1 MMKRIA
7 ITTLL
12 LTSILTLNVPVVAHA
27 ASLDEVQIDGTITET
42 ITGHESSNTNIGFLN
57 ELEPNNDSKAV
68 GVCVDYLEV
77 DKKLFSDSCR
87 LLGETSISGGVTWD
101 IAMEL
106 TLFKNGRYAT
116 SASKRSNQTSYYCAG
131 TKYVSGKKSQFTGN
145 GQFRVYD
152 DNGVKIHSKSLY
164 ID

>member
-1 MMKRIA
+1 MKRIA

-12 LTSILTLNVPVVAHA
+12 LTSFLTLNVPVVAHA

-87 LLGETSISGGVTWD
+87 LLGETSISGGVT
-101 IAMEL
+101 
-106 TLFKNGRYAT
+106 
-116 SASKRSNQTSYYCAG
+116 
-131 TKYVSGKKSQFTGN
+131 
-145 GQFRVYD
+145 
-152 DNGVKIHSKSLY
+152 
-164 ID
+164 

>member
-1 MMKRIA
+1 
-7 ITTLL
+7 
-12 LTSILTLNVPVVAHA
+12 
-27 ASLDEVQIDGTITET
+27 
-42 ITGHESSNTNIGFLN
+42 
-57 ELEPNNDSKAV
+57 
-68 GVCVDYLEV
+68 
-77 DKKLFSDSCR
+77 
-87 LLGETSISGGVTWD
+87 
-101 IAMEL
+101 MEL
-106 TLFKNGRYAT
+106 TLYKNGSYAT

>member
-12 LTSILTLNVPVVAHA
+12 LTSFLTLNVPVVAHA

-106 TLFKNGRYAT
+106 TLYKNGSYAT

-152 DNGVKIHSKSLY
+152 DNGVKIVNAQ
-164 ID
+164 

>member
-1 MMKRIA
+1 MLA
-7 ITTLL
+7 F
-12 LTSILTLNVPVVAHA
+12 
-27 ASLDEVQIDGTITET
+27 
-42 ITGHESSNTNIGFLN
+42 SNDYYGMIFRATQSV
-57 ELEPNNDSKAV
+57 ELFCA
-68 GVCVDYLEV
+68 YEV

-106 TLFKNGRYAT
+106 TLYKNGSYAT